1 MTFVSGWRE
10 IVLVI
15 DTTMAWCVLEG
26 EIGTVTHTLF
36 FKINIKAKLEE
47 NC

>member
-1 MTFVSGWRE
+1 MTLAWGRIE

-15 DTTMAWCVLEG
+15 DTTMAWCIMEK
-26 EIGTVTHTLF
+26 EIGTVTCTLF
-36 FKINIKAKLEE
+36 KNKAKLGE